1 MGIFPLT
8 EAVHRHPSPR
18 LMAASHS
25 AMAPVLQPGPRPLT
39 MACLAAPVMP
49 TASIDTSSIG
59 ERPRPHS
66 LRELFWA
73 FTWLALQG
81 FGGVLAV
88 VQRELVDRRRW
99 MTNEEFMEDW
109 AAAQIL
115 PGPNVVNLSIMV
127 GDRHFGARGAL
138 VAVVGMLLLPMLL
151 VVAVAAVYAVFATHP
166 MVVGALRGMGA
177 VAAGLVAGVGCRLAA
192 SLGRHPLGP
201 LPCGLIVVA
210 TFATMS
216 VLRLPLAWVL
226 PVVGGAAC
234 VLTWRKLP
242 A

>member
-1 MGIFPLT
+1 MAGVAATAMSNTVPHFTP
-8 EAVHRHPSPR
+8 EHP
-18 LMAASHS
+18 
-25 AMAPVLQPGPRPLT
+25 
-39 MACLAAPVMP
+39 
-49 TASIDTSSIG
+49 
-59 ERPRPHS
+59 PRPHS
-66 LRELFWA
+66 LGELFWA

-99 MTNEEFMEDW
+99 MTNEEFIEDW

-127 GDRHFGARGAL
+127 GDRYFGLRGAL
-138 VAVVGMLLLPMLL
+138 TAVAGMLLLPMLL
-151 VVAVAAVYAVFATHP
+151 LVAVAAVYALFASHP
-166 MVVGALRGMGA
+166 MVAGALRGMGA

-192 SLGRHPLGP
+192 SLARHPLGP
-201 LPCGLIVVA
+201 LRCALITAA
-210 TFATMS
+210 TFIAMS

-226 PVVGGAAC
+226 PVVGGVAC
-234 VLTWRKLP
+234 ALTWRKLP